1 MALLVTLV
9 SGVLSAV
16 AGDKA
21 PVLQDFLNANG
32 GVTGLADRF
41 QKGGASEVFASW
53 VSTGANQTITPQ
65 QIEAVLGNDKV
76 KEMAAR
82 MGIDP
87 AQASEFLA
95 KTLPGLVDQL
105 TPQGQMS

>member
-1 MALLVTLV
+1 MALFDTLV

-32 GVTGLADRF
+32 GVTGLADKF
-41 QKGGASEVFASW
+41 QKGGANEVFASW

-65 QIEAVLGNDKV
+65 QIEAVLGHEKV

-82 MGIDP
+82 LGIDP
-87 AQASEFLA
+87 AQASDFLA
-95 KTLPGLVDQL
+95 RTLPGLVDQL

>member
-1 MALLVTLV
+1 MALLDTLV

-41 QKGGASEVFASW
+41 QKGGAREVFASW
-53 VSTGANQTITPQ
+53 VSTGANHHSNADNRLPISNQ
-65 QIEAVLGNDKV
+65 
-76 KEMAAR
+76 AA
-82 MGIDP
+82 
-87 AQASEFLA
+87 
-95 KTLPGLVDQL
+95 
-105 TPQGQMS
+105 